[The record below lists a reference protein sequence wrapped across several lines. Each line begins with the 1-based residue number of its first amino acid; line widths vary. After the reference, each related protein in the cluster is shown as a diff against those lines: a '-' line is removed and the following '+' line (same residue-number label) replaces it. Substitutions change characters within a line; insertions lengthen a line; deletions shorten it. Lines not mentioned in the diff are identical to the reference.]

1 MLALRSIY
9 AAVIQVQTS
18 SGNPFPQVVGCIAVM
33 GVSLAPAITLA
44 LKYLPEVAY
53 DAAIALAV
61 AASLCLALAVALA
74 TPGKIE
80 KAYVPYSVRFRIA
93 SAIFVPALSFAL
105 IGRTQPEL
113 AALLFLAFCA
123 VPLQRVLRLPARGT
137 ASEP

>member
-74 TPGKIE
+74 TPGIE